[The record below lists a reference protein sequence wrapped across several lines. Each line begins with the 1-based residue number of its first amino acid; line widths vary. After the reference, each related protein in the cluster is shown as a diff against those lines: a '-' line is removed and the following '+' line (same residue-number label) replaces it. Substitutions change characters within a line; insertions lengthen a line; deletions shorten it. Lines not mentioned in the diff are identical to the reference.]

1 MKPKSKDTVVTL
13 ANAIEVVI
21 GVVHEVSGKDVANT
35 LNGDKLS
42 RAALSN
48 LVASRVHARFA
59 KHVNK
64 AVN

>member
-1 MKPKSKDTVVTL
+1 MKTKSKDTVIAL
-13 ANAIEVVI
+13 ANANELVTA
-21 GVVHEVSGKDVANT
+21 VVHELCGKDVANT
-35 LNGDKLS
+35 LNGDKLT

-48 LVASRVHARFA
+48 LVASRMNARFA